1 MNRPNIRITA
11 SLAASLLL
19 PAYAAWTQPSP
30 HWNQQS
36 PSAAPGATS
45 QSPSSVQ
52 PSPSVAAKQQ
62 ASSSS
67 QSSTQQAPPTASQQ
81 APQQSGQTFKRE
93 VNLVDVLFTVL
104 NRRNKLVPDLE
115 QGDFKV
121 FDEGKPQE
129 IRYFSKQS
137 DLPLRIGMLLD
148 TSNSIRERI
157 KFEQDA
163 SVSFLFSVLR
173 RNKDEASVMT
183 FDDEPQ
189 IIQAFTSDTGA
200 LRDQIMGTRAGG
212 GTAIYDAIY
221 EACSKQLNHPP
232 RPPGDLPDVVR
243 RVMILIS
250 DGEDN
255 LSLHTR
261 SEAIELAQRTS
272 VVIYTISTS
281 TQWVALEETN
291 PEKTS
296 NRKFHLTDG
305 DKILQDLAEQTGGR
319 AFFPYHVDD
328 LDQSFQDIGDELR
341 NQYSIA
347 YQPLNYV
354 LDGRYHKIRVEVPD
368 HKGYQVRA
376 RRGYYARPNQGNNAA
391 GDSNSSGAQGT
402 PRGTQQ
408 GSPERTSKP

>member
-1 MNRPNIRITA
+1 MNRRNTPIAALATA
-11 SLAASLLL
+11 VLLL
-19 PAYAAWTQPSP
+19 PASAIRARQAPASP
-30 HWNQQS
+30 
-36 PSAAPGATS
+36 
-45 QSPSSVQ
+45 
-52 PSPSVAAKQQ
+52 KQ
-62 ASSSS
+62 
-67 QSSTQQAPPTASQQ
+67 QQAPPSPPPPPPGQQ
-81 APQQSGQTFKRE
+81 ANPQTGQTLVKE

-115 QGDFKV
+115 ESDFKV

-129 IRYFSKQS
+129 IRYFSKQT

-173 RNKDEASVMT
+173 HNKDQAFVMT

-189 IIQAFTSDTGA
+189 ILQSFTSDAGA

-212 GTAIYDAIY
+212 GTAIYDAVY
-221 EACSKQLNHPP
+221 QACSTQLNHPP
-232 RPPGDLPDVVR
+232 RPEGDQPDVVR

-255 LSLHTR
+255 LSTHTR
-261 SEAIELAQRTS
+261 AEAIELAQRTS

-281 TQWVALEETN
+281 TQWVSLEETDPN
-291 PEKTS
+291 KTS
-296 NRKFHLTDG
+296 DRKYHLTEG
-305 DKILQDLAEQTGGR
+305 DKILQNLAEETGGR

-347 YQPLNYV
+347 YQPANYV

-368 HKGYQVRA
+368 HKGYQARA
-376 RRGYYARPNQGNNAA
+376 RRGYYARANR
-391 GDSNSSGAQGT
+391 GANPPAEPGSAPRT
-402 PRGTQQ
+402 PQENVR
-408 GSPERTSKP
+408 P